1 MSFFDPFPSR
11 PSQGLGLGF
20 SRELEDS
27 DEESPVQDT
36 SQNSIFSPHPLL
48 GSIIK
53 SSGWQQTSL
62 TPTKVGRA
70 FQLDDIP
77 AALRV
82 WGYITTTRLLSDL
95 STTTTATATTTIAT
109 TTPNTATIS
118 SPLPSDQ
125 QRVAKVPIQVQVHL
139 HHHDTPVNDDDN
151 DEDDDED
158 NDDAKENKRRAAEPP
173 FYRDHFPALTS
184 QKALRHR
191 ARLHQQDP
199 GSPLTPLSRSRLSPQ
214 DNWRPMM
221 RIVYCLLPEDEKEAE
236 ALLAGQVV
244 GWGENRIRRRRQ
256 PVCFC
261 LFDGSDRVNKGAVAA
276 ATAEA
281 VEGGGLDEVLEEVF
295 GVYLERLE
303 KGGKGYG
310 ITGDG
315 ESEGV
320 KGDGDAAVKEVLR
333 GRRRKLARRHGLL
346 TGLERGG
353 QAMTNI
359 PGLVVRLAPAPV
371 ASPAPGLGFGIGH
384 LTSSAEHAEI
394 IPRGRLRRR
403 VRRHGLG
410 GLHLQHATAGYNPTL
425 TQQHQ
430 NTAAAITPSKPA
442 LKSNPASPFLTP
454 VSLPGRTRLSD
465 EVFSA
470 ITTSGPVIWLQ
481 TDQIQQANGFEPDLL
496 VVPLYSRSDDD
507 NHQNSL
513 DDKTSSQK
521 QRPIGRLVLPKDNT
535 ESWGGESWLERLDS
549 GWGSF
554 GVGRLFALG
563 HGGLNTG
570 VDGSLGSGTYWAKFT
585 VEAFDEFIDGLR
597 SSVSAED
604 TIGDVSMALAASFH
618 NPPLIFPDVTLGPV
632 ADTRE
637 TLKTWF
643 PLDPNGLPGDAGPD
657 TARFLHWN
665 TDLAGNWRYE
675 RRVELKGNFDTQ
687 ISRYHGI
694 LSDSWPEVYR
704 AIQQLSSGTDVAN
717 YDLAETEYQFALHLQ
732 AMEGEVMQMVVFG
745 KDYEWEDPGYPELP
759 QKPGDYWKLT
769 ILTRELFYGSRYH
782 RAIPIHCQTEIAS
795 RIAHIAADPTC
806 RPLIRAHAALELGI
820 CLLSGFGIDRDID
833 RGLEC
838 MRTAA
843 DAGSEKAQ
851 AVVSRLTRAY
861 GRGYSPSKYEDRY
874 EKVLLVAAVEGYS
887 FWAAEELKQ
896 RDRDLFD
903 EILRKAV
910 LEYPESGFSLGY
922 FERVIKGRFD
932 LSNPELLREQIGTE
946 FDFILREEEQ
956 SRQRRTA
963 TVSPRFQDQIPEDP
977 WQASPAFPSSQES
990 CRGADAL
997 GLFGSEPDPDPFEA
1011 PGEDPGEED
1020 IGPITLNRGGLGLFS
1035 TSEDIVPEDVISTT
1049 SQSGLGLF
1057 SYPEDPLTADGD
1069 ALVAPESGLGLF
1081 SAPQEPALGEDVDFG
1096 AGDTGGLGLFSAGDD
1111 PVTDTVFPD
1120 ASASGLGIFST
1131 PRESSGV
1138 PGGLGLFSA
1147 SEEPPGTED
1156 TVSPIPG
1163 ILITEHVPRSPGT
1176 HPLPIMGRTLSPKE
1190 FLNDAIR
1197 WACCYGSVATLRVL
1211 LTEQARLVP
1220 GLFLAPYVSVALAT
1234 GRGDMALAL
1243 LSEAA
1248 GGNRETEQAAITKD
1262 TSPYLLFQ
1270 LHHLPADQVAP
1281 VAEAIVAHGF
1291 DVNEQVDIYPRY
1303 GTRASA
1309 ASRYTRTAPS
1319 ASHRFHQDHLSVFCE
1334 SLPQPGGLPPTSQD
1348 PPPGAYYRHWAPE
1361 LRGRSL
1367 TPLRWAVHQGNQ
1379 EVVRVLLD
1387 LGAEFPQVPDT
1398 QEEGKMVHVL
1408 EEPCFNVGILK
1419 MFMDRHGLRCGQ
1431 AVFAETPLGLI
1442 TMEPDSPERRLRFS
1456 GRSGTIEGLDE
1467 VLPLLREYQPNS
1479 DGQLFWA
1486 AAMNGHVD
1494 IVRYLI
1500 REGVSIEARHNG
1512 QTPLHTAVLHGQ
1524 KEVFSLLLDHGAN
1537 ARAVTSEKGMSVLHM
1552 LFWTPKLA
1560 STEIFMLNELYRKIG
1575 SVAVSEGT
1583 FGATVQP
1590 IHLAVINGRV
1600 EAVKRL
1606 VELGVDTTVP
1616 IGQDIMPF
1624 FRGCFRHAGWQPP
1637 GVLDEA
1643 LYEAYARPVTPVSLD
1658 GLTPVGIVLARHDIH
1673 PPRDIIDILRSLVL
1687 SDHLKGRQTFAV
1699 LYTRPSA
1706 KQTIFHVLPC
1716 LFPFTETDPTLLSDL
1731 ISHLTPLFP
1740 TIDLI
1745 NIPDADG
1752 DTPLHYAAL
1761 FGALGNH
1768 DNLPVV
1774 VDRLLSLGAK
1784 PHARNRW
1791 GFTPATMRTAYFM
1804 WKAGLG
1810 AEDGPGSWNAKTI
1823 EFSPFS
1829 RSASVKPHVMRNLD
1843 ESSEKPEIFKM
1854 MGQLLHGARAREVWD
1869 LNGGQWIR
1877 FAQEIVVKLV
1887 TEADMRS
1894 GFLTENR

>member
-1 MSFFDPFPSR
+1 
-11 PSQGLGLGF
+11 Q
-20 SRELEDS
+20 
-27 DEESPVQDT
+27 
-36 SQNSIFSPHPLL
+36 
-48 GSIIK
+48 
-53 SSGWQQTSL
+53 
-62 TPTKVGRA
+62 
-70 FQLDDIP
+70 
-77 AALRV
+77 
-82 WGYITTTRLLSDL
+82 
-95 STTTTATATTTIAT
+95 
-109 TTPNTATIS
+109 
-118 SPLPSDQ
+118 
-125 QRVAKVPIQVQVHL
+125 
-139 HHHDTPVNDDDN
+139 
-151 DEDDDED
+151 
-158 NDDAKENKRRAAEPP
+158 
-173 FYRDHFPALTS
+173 
-184 QKALRHR
+184 
-191 ARLHQQDP
+191 
-199 GSPLTPLSRSRLSPQ
+199 
-214 DNWRPMM
+214 
-221 RIVYCLLPEDEKEAE
+221 
-236 ALLAGQVV
+236 
-244 GWGENRIRRRRQ
+244 
-256 PVCFC
+256 
-261 LFDGSDRVNKGAVAA
+261 
-276 ATAEA
+276 
-281 VEGGGLDEVLEEVF
+281 
-295 GVYLERLE
+295 
-303 KGGKGYG
+303 
-310 ITGDG
+310 
-315 ESEGV
+315 
-320 KGDGDAAVKEVLR
+320 
-333 GRRRKLARRHGLL
+333 
-346 TGLERGG
+346 
-353 QAMTNI
+353 
-359 PGLVVRLAPAPV
+359 
-371 ASPAPGLGFGIGH
+371 
-384 LTSSAEHAEI
+384 
-394 IPRGRLRRR
+394 
-403 VRRHGLG
+403 
-410 GLHLQHATAGYNPTL
+410 
-425 TQQHQ
+425 
-430 NTAAAITPSKPA
+430 
-442 LKSNPASPFLTP
+442 
-454 VSLPGRTRLSD
+454 
-465 EVFSA
+465 
-470 ITTSGPVIWLQ
+470 
-481 TDQIQQANGFEPDLL
+481 
-496 VVPLYSRSDDD
+496 
-507 NHQNSL
+507 
-513 DDKTSSQK
+513 
-521 QRPIGRLVLPKDNT
+521 
-535 ESWGGESWLERLDS
+535 
-549 GWGSF
+549 
-554 GVGRLFALG
+554 
-563 HGGLNTG
+563 
-570 VDGSLGSGTYWAKFT
+570 
-585 VEAFDEFIDGLR
+585 
-597 SSVSAED
+597 
-604 TIGDVSMALAASFH
+604 
-618 NPPLIFPDVTLGPV
+618 
-632 ADTRE
+632 
-637 TLKTWF
+637 
-643 PLDPNGLPGDAGPD
+643 
-657 TARFLHWN
+657 
-665 TDLAGNWRYE
+665 
-675 RRVELKGNFDTQ
+675 
-687 ISRYHGI
+687 
-694 LSDSWPEVYR
+694 
-704 AIQQLSSGTDVAN
+704 
-717 YDLAETEYQFALHLQ
+717 
-732 AMEGEVMQMVVFG
+732 
-745 KDYEWEDPGYPELP
+745 
-759 QKPGDYWKLT
+759 
-769 ILTRELFYGSRYH
+769 LFYGSRYH

-963 TVSPRFQDQIPEDP
+963 AVSPRFQDQIPEDP
-977 WQASPAFPSSQES
+977 WQASPAFP
-990 CRGADAL
+990 R
-997 GLFGSEPDPDPFEA
+997 
-1011 PGEDPGEED
+1011 
-1020 IGPITLNRGGLGLFS
+1020 I
-1035 TSEDIVPEDVISTT
+1035 
-1049 SQSGLGLF
+1049 
-1057 SYPEDPLTADGD
+1057 
-1069 ALVAPESGLGLF
+1069 LV
-1081 SAPQEPALGEDVDFG
+1081 
-1096 AGDTGGLGLFSAGDD
+1096 
-1111 PVTDTVFPD
+1111 
-1120 ASASGLGIFST
+1120 
-1131 PRESSGV
+1131 
-1138 PGGLGLFSA
+1138 
-1147 SEEPPGTED
+1147 
-1156 TVSPIPG
+1156 
-1163 ILITEHVPRSPGT
+1163 TEHVPSSPGT

-1220 GLFLAPYVSVALAT
+1220 GLFLAPYVSVALAA

-1262 TSPYLLFQ
+1262 TNPYLLFQ

-1334 SLPQPGGLPPTSQD
+1334 SLPQPGGLPPTNQD

-1367 TPLRWAVHQGNQ
+1367 TPLRWGVHQGNQ

-1500 REGVSIEARHNG
+1500 REGISIEARHNG

-1537 ARAVTSEKGMSVLHM
+1537 ARALTSEKGMSVLHM

-1637 GVLDEA
+1637 GALDEA

-1687 SDHLKGRQTFAV
+1687 SDHLKSRQTFAV

-1843 ESSEKPEIFKM
+1843 GSSEKPEIFKM